1 MMMMMMVFKIC
12 FSYQSTY
19 STWDLKDKEE
29 KGANI
34 LMLAN
39 QKDYLNPYF
48 SQYIT
53 LSCLT

>member
-1 MMMMMMVFKIC
+1 MMMMVFKIC

-53 LSCLT
+53 LPCLT